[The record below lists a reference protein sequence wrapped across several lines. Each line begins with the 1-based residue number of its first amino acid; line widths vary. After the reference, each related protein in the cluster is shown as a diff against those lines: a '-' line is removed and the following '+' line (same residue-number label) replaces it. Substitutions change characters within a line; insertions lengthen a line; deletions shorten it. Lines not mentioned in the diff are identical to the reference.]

1 MRRPRRTHSPE
12 FKAKVALAA
21 LRGDKTLAELAEQFE
36 LHPMQISE
44 WKTQLTESAG
54 LVFAKGKRPASG
66 GEETLKALQAKIGEL
81 TMERDFLERG
91 LERIHGPKRKPW

>member
-36 LHPMQISE
+36 LHPM
-44 WKTQLTESAG
+44 
-54 LVFAKGKRPASG
+54 
-66 GEETLKALQAKIGEL
+66 
-81 TMERDFLERG
+81 
-91 LERIHGPKRKPW
+91 

>member
-1 MRRPRRTHSPE
+1 MGRPRRTHSPE

-44 WKTQLTESAG
+44 WKTQLAESAG

-66 GEETLKALQAKIGEL
+66 GEEAIKALQAKIGEL

-91 LERIHGPKRKPW
+91 LERIHGPKRKSW